1 MRCSSRILTA
11 ICLAMLLC
19 WSAIAAEG
27 PPPAK
32 VVLGAVETEEVA
44 ETLSSIGVLYYERK
58 SDVSTDIAGLV
69 DTVLVEQGDRV
80 AKGDVLVR
88 LDTELLE
95 LEISRTVTRIK
106 QIELRVEN
114 ARKDL
119 NRIEKMYQEA
129 GVSEKVL
136 DDALYEYE
144 DAVKEKLVM
153 QDNMKKLLINK
164 ERSAVRAPFDGIILS
179 KNVEAG
185 GWAQQG
191 KGLVTVGS
199 SADLYVR
206 APVAEK
212 LLQFIE
218 IGQQMPVV
226 INAFTRELTGTLINI
241 DPVADV
247 KTKNVFLK
255 INIPHQPLVAE
266 NMSATVMVSSSAKRE
281 LRILKRAALVKFQG
295 KDFVYTVKE
304 GKAAIVPV
312 NIVAYLGD
320 RIGVDDPHIV
330 AGMQVVVEGNERLRP
345 DQSVTVVGAK

>member
-1 MRCSSRILTA
+1 MA
-11 ICLAMLLC
+11 VCLGMLLS
-19 WSAIAAEG
+19 WSAVAAEG

-32 VVLGAVETEEVA
+32 VVLGAVETEVVA
-44 ETLSSIGVLYYERK
+44 ETQSSIGLLYYERK
-58 SDVSTDIAGLV
+58 SDVSTEVAGLV
-69 DTVLVEQGDRV
+69 ETVLVEQGDRV
-80 AKGDVLVR
+80 AQGDVLVR

-95 LEISRTVTRIK
+95 REISLTATRIK
-106 QIELRVEN
+106 QIELRIDN
-114 ARKDL
+114 TGKNF

-144 DAVKEKLVM
+144 DAVQERLVM
-153 QDNMKKLLINK
+153 QDSMKKLLINK
-164 ERSAVRAPFDGIILS
+164 ERSIIKAPFDGVVLR
-179 KNVEAG
+179 KNIETG
-185 GWAQQG
+185 GWARQG
-191 KGLVTVGS
+191 DALVTIGS

-206 APVAEK
+206 APVAEN
-212 LLQFIE
+212 LLQFVE
-218 IGQQMPVV
+218 IGRQIPVV
-226 INAFTRELTGTLINI
+226 ITAFAREVTGTLVNI

-247 KTKNVFLK
+247 KTKNIFLK

-281 LRILKRAALVKFQG
+281 LRTLKRAALVKFQG

-304 GKAAIVPV
+304 DKAAIVPV

-320 RIGVDDPHIV
+320 RVGVDDPHIV

-345 DQSVTVVGAK
+345 DQPVTVAGAK

>member
-1 MRCSSRILTA
+1 
-11 ICLAMLLC
+11 MLFSLP
-19 WSAIAAEG
+19 AVAAEG

-32 VVLGAVETEEVA
+32 VVLGVVETEVVA
-44 ETLSSIGVLYYERK
+44 ETQSSIGVLYYERK
-58 SDVSTDIAGLV
+58 SDVSTDVASLV

-95 LEISRTVTRIK
+95 LEISLTATRIK
-106 QIELRVEN
+106 QIGLRVEN
-114 ARKDL
+114 TQKNL

-136 DDALYEYE
+136 DDALYDYE
-144 DAVKEKLVM
+144 DVVKEKLIIE
-153 QDNMKKLLINK
+153 DRMKELLINRD
-164 ERSAVRAPFDGIILS
+164 RSTVRAPFDGIVLS
-179 KNVEAG
+179 KNIEAG
-185 GWAQQG
+185 GWAPQG
-191 KGLVTVGS
+191 KGLITVGS

-206 APVAEK
+206 APVAEH
-212 LLQFIE
+212 LLQFVE

-226 INAFTRELTGTLINI
+226 INAFAREVTGTLVNI

-281 LRILKRAALVKFQG
+281 LRTLKRAALVKFQG

-304 GKAAIVPV
+304 DKAAIVPV
-312 NIVAYLGD
+312 HIVAYLGD
-320 RIGVDDPHIV
+320 RIGVDDAHIV

-345 DQSVTVVGAK
+345 DQPVTVSGAE